1 MILFMGRS
9 AGRWVYT
16 LRKLVSAWKR
26 GETTVLFTP
35 DHKFIWDKPE

>member
-9 AGRWVYT
+9 AGRWAYT
-16 LRKLVSAWKR
+16 LRKLVAAWKR

-35 DHKFIWDKPE
+35 DHFILENKSQ